1 MKRFFSI
8 VLILVLVL
16 TIAACSNEKNPT
28 PNTASQYWYQ
38 DENIALNDYS
48 NEIFN
53 FYQFDV
59 TDHDLQMYINYYIL
73 LPNATYKEV
82 KEGVVKKD
90 DYIHIFVTTK
100 DENGNIIK
108 EYTTSENGYFLYVG
122 LGDYI
127 KELDSEVIG
136 MSVGETSV
144 FDVFVNVAGKK
155 TPATVEVSIDYIQ
168 EIVYPEPSDEL
179 AEKAGYKSLEAFK
192 NEYKEKLES
201 EYAADAYKVFIN
213 SVKDKVI
220 AEVYNHPQ
228 ELMDT
233 YIAKYEE
240 SLAYF
245 SALYKVSEEE
255 YLRDYIRMSRE
266 EWTAQIEKQAKEDVE
281 TELFLCAI
289 LAGNNLT
296 LDASA
301 YKHYLDLMA
310 EQAGYAS
317 GEALKLAMEKQ
328 GVSTD
333 LTRELTMNYGY
344 DILLLTV
351 KTRLI
356 DWATGQVI
364 VDYIEKQTPNS

>member
-48 NEIFN
+48 NEIFD

>member
-1 MKRFFSI
+1 MKRFI
-8 VLILVLVL
+8 LITLAICLVMGLS
-16 TIAACSNEKNPT
+16 ACSDKTNPT
-28 PNTASQYWYQ
+28 PPSGQYWYQ
-38 DENIALNDYS
+38 DENIALYDYS
-48 NEIFN
+48 NEIFD

-59 TDHDLQMYINYYIL
+59 TDYDLQMYINYYIL
-73 LPNATYKEV
+73 LPNATYKEI

-100 DENGNIIK
+100 DENGDIIK
-108 EYTTSENGYFLYVG
+108 EYTTSEDGYFLYVG

-144 FDVFVNVAGKK
+144 FDVFVPVNGKK

-179 AEKAGYKSLEAFK
+179 AQKAGYESLEAFK
-192 NEYKEKLES
+192 S
-201 EYAADAYKVFIN
+201 EYRTMLEDEFSTESYKVFIN
-213 SVKDKVI
+213 SVKEKVI
-220 AEVYNHPQ
+220 AEVYNYPQ
-228 ELMDT
+228 ELLDT
-233 YIAKYEE
+233 YIEKYKE

-245 SALYKVSEEE
+245 AALYKVSEEE
-255 YLRDYIRMSRE
+255 YLRDYIRMTRE
-266 EWTAQIEKQAKEDVE
+266 EWNTQIETQAKADVE
-281 TELFLCAI
+281 TELFLRAI
-289 LAGNNLT
+289 LAGHNLT
-296 LDASA
+296 LDEKA
-301 YKHYLDLMA
+301 YAHYLDLMA
-310 EQAGYAS
+310 EQSGYAS

-344 DILLLTV
+344 DILLLTA

-364 VDYIEKQTPNS
+364 VDYVEQTTANP